1 MGVNAFIVVSYD
13 IRREPVRFGAALGA
27 VSPVIEIFHPLDR
40 HPDTD
45 KQ

>member
-1 MGVNAFIVVSYD
+1 MPFLWYD
-13 IRREPVRFGAALGA
+13 IIIEPVRLGAALGA
-27 VSPVIEIFHPLDR
+27 VSPVIEIFHPSDR